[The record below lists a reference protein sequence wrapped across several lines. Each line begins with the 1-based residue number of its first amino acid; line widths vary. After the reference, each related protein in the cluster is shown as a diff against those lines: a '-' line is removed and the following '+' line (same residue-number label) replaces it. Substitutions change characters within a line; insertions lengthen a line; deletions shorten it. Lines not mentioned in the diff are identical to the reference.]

1 MASGRHKADAAAVAE
16 RTRVDGREDAAA
28 QPVGHRLGCRAEG
41 RHAVKEGRKSVCR
54 DQYAGIVG
62 REATDLLQTGAGLRG
77 ELGERGSDLR
87 QPGLAN
93 HQVRQV
99 GLGEVAVV
107 RAPLL
112 PPHHDGLLL
121 GVVPETCLLVDGST
135 RLNLSNLAF
144 NFEADRFAE
153 ELEGVEVLHLHLGP
167 KGLAP
172 DRPHRDVGIAAHGA
186 VGEDAIVDADGNE
199 DGAQLLEVGRGLFC
213 GAQLGLGDNLDETC
227 ASPVEVDE
235 RVGSVGGVRR
245 LPRILFHVDAG
256 DAAPLG
262 LTGDLEE
269 QLATFAE
276 RRVELGDLVALREV
290 GIEVVL
296 SGELALAPDVA
307 TEGDACAQGQRYSLA
322 LQHGERARVARAY
335 LVDDRVCR
343 LAEGDGTSAEN
354 LGIGAQLRVDFEP
367 DDGFVLCLH
376 DFSPE
381 APGGASILPRRR
393 SSASA
398 APKRLFSAKGAASSC
413 TPTGSPSEVRPA
425 GTDIAGRPARLAGMV

>member
-1 MASGRHKADAAAVAE
+1 MARRGHKAHAARKAE
-16 RTRVDGREDAAA
+16 GARVDGGKDTAVE
-28 QPVGHRLGCRAEG
+28 PVGHRLGCRAEG

-54 DQYAGIVG
+54 DQHAGVVG
-62 REATDLLQTGAGLRG
+62 REAADLLQTGTGLRG

-87 QPGLAN
+87 QPGLAD
-93 HQVRQV
+93 QQRRQV
-99 GLGEVAVV
+99 GLGEVAVIG
-107 RAPLL
+107 AALL
-112 PPHHDGLLL
+112 PAHHEGLLL
-121 GVVPETCLLVDGST
+121 CIIPEAGLLVDGAT
-135 RLNLSNLAF
+135 CLDLSNLAF
-144 NFEADRFAE
+144 DLEADGLAK
-153 ELEGVEVLHLHLGP
+153 ELEGVEVLDLHLRSE
-167 KGLAP
+167 GLAP
-172 DRPHRDVGIAAHGA
+172 HGPHRYVGIAAHGA
-186 VGEDAIVDADGNE
+186 VGEDAVVDPDGNK
-199 DGAQLLEVGRGLFC
+199 DGAQLLEVGRGLLC
-213 GAQLGLGDNLDETC
+213 GAQLGLGDDLDEPG
-227 ASPVEVDE
+227 AGPVEVDQ

-245 LPRILFHVDAG
+245 LPRILLHVDAG

-262 LTGDLEE
+262 LAGDLED
-269 QLATFAE
+269 QLAAFAE
-276 RRVELGDLVALREV
+276 RRIELRDLVALREV

-307 TEGDACAQGQRYSLA
+307 TEGYACAQGQRYSLA

-343 LAEGDGTSAEN
+343 LAEGDGTAAEN